1 MIVTQHNARRT
12 LFGALFLTM
21 MTAVVPTALAQTTV
35 KAVMASDIKVFDPIF
50 SATNIARIHGYMV
63 WDTLLSLD
71 ANFQVRP
78 QMVDRW
84 TISDDKL
91 TYTFFLRD
99 GLVWNDGLPVT
110 ADDCIASIKRWAV
123 RDPMGQKLAE
133 FTREYRAINARS
145 FSIVLKEPYGLVLNS
160 LAKQAIPVPF
170 MMPKRLAETD
180 PYKQIPEIV
189 GSGPFVFMKDE
200 WRPGEKVV
208 YTKNPRYKPRS
219 EPASGLAGG
228 KVVNVDRVEW
238 LAIPDPQT
246 ALNALLAGEVDL
258 LERVSVDLLPL
269 AEKNPGVKLWPEGT
283 ATNYYMRLNWL
294 HAPFNNAKIRQAAA
308 MALSQE
314 DYLVGLNGNP
324 KFYRVCKSVYPCGT
338 PYASD
343 EGTQGW
349 LEGNAQRAR
358 KMLQDAGYDGTPVV
372 FLATTDI
379 PITNNGGQ
387 ITKSLLER
395 AGFKVNVQS
404 MDYQT
409 LALRSTKKDRPS
421 EGGWSAFLG
430 APSATDIT
438 DPFMNQN
445 LLSNCDKAR
454 PGWPCDETMER
465 LRNSF
470 ARETVPEKRKEI
482 AAAVQKHF
490 LETWTFIQL
499 GEFFHV
505 GGVRANLTVPPRA
518 AVPVFW
524 GVSRQSPRPGAAR

>member
-1 MIVTQHNARRT
+1 MILRHARKIIM
-12 LFGALFLTM
+12 A
-21 MTAVVPTALAQTTV
+21 ALAAISINAVAAAAFSQTTV

-50 SATNIARIHGYMV
+50 SAANIARIHGYMV
-63 WDTLLSLD
+63 WDTLLAFD

-91 TYTFFLRD
+91 IYTFTLRD
-99 GLVWNDGLPVT
+99 GLEWNDGSPVT
-110 ADDCIASIKRWAV
+110 AEDCVASLKRWVV
-123 RDPMGQKLAE
+123 RDPMGQKLAT
-133 FTREYRAINARS
+133 FIGEYRIVNAKT
-145 FSIVLKEPYGLVLNS
+145 FSLHLKEPYGLVLES

-180 PYKQIPEIV
+180 PYKQIGEIV

-228 KVVNVDRVEW
+228 KVVQIDRVEW

-246 ALNALLAGEVDL
+246 ALNALLAGEVDM
-258 LERVSVDLLPL
+258 LERVAVDLLPL
-269 AEKNPGVKLWPEGT
+269 AEKNPAAKLWPEST
-283 ATNYYMRLNWL
+283 ATDYYMRLNWL
-294 HAPFNNAKIRQAAA
+294 HPPFNDVRMRRAAA

-314 DYLVGLNGNP
+314 DYLIGLNGNP
-324 KFYRVCKSVYPCGT
+324 KFFRVCKSIYPCGT
-338 PYASD
+338 PYSSE
-343 EGTQGW
+343 EGTRDW

-358 KMLQDAGYDGTPVV
+358 KMLQEAGYDGTPVV
-372 FLATTDI
+372 FMTTTDI
-379 PITNNGGQ
+379 PITNNAGQ
-387 ITKSLLER
+387 ITKTLLER
-395 AGFKVNVQS
+395 AGFKVEVQA
-404 MDYQT
+404 MDYQS
-409 LALRSTKKDRPS
+409 LALRMTKKDRPS

-430 APSATDIT
+430 APSSIDIV
-438 DPFMNQN
+438 DPFINQN
-445 LLSNCDKAR
+445 MLSNCDKAR
-454 PGWPCDETMER
+454 PGWPCDEVMER
-465 LRNSF
+465 LRDSF
-470 ARETVPEKRKEI
+470 ARETSAEKRKEI

-490 LETWTFIQL
+490 LETWTYIQL

-505 GGVRANLTVPPRA
+505 GAVKTNLKVPPRS

-524 GVSRQSPRPGAAR
+524 GISR